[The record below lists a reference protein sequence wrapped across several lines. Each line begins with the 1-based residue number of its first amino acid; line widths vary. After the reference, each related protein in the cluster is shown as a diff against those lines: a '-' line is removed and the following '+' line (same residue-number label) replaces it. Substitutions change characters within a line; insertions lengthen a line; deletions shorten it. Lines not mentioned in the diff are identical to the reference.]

1 MRCHAMSTC
10 HGTRAHNPNSKLQ
23 LQYKLQLQTF
33 THHETLPNYQLKL
46 QLRQK
51 MREGEPERRD
61 PQEQHGELRKVP
73 LV

>member
-1 MRCHAMSTC
+1 MA
-10 HGTRAHNPNSKLQ
+10 RARTTQTPNPNYNTNYN
-23 LQYKLQLQTF
+23 YKL

>member
-1 MRCHAMSTC
+1 MA
-10 HGTRAHNPNSKLQ
+10 RARTTQTPNPNYTTNYN
-23 LQYKLQLQTF
+23 YKL